1 MPEVQRQ
8 RHAPIIPAVAA
19 RVQNHRTFGPADVP
33 GNFRADQRRLPGPHG
48 GQSICEPAAEMEG
61 HQKSPSERRE
71 DTSLR
76 CRLSMAYNLPDGV
89 LLTDLEDDLHVIS
102 SDDEMLEREL
112 EIGDMK
118 LDFEK
123 GDL

>member
-1 MPEVQRQ
+1 
-8 RHAPIIPAVAA
+8 
-19 RVQNHRTFGPADVP
+19 
-33 GNFRADQRRLPGPHG
+33 
-48 GQSICEPAAEMEG
+48 MEG